1 MNGCLALWLSGWY
14 VIAHTPAVRAQNEIS
29 YSAAVLPRREG
40 GIIRRFLFPSF
51 PSHADFFFFFT
62 FSFHEKERKTLSSSL
77 KASPPAPATKLPDGT
92 PSALSTFKAYPHV
105 RGHQDSGH
113 LSPSDVVPWLI
124 LLTRDVMLCLKQ
136 FS

>member
-51 PSHADFFFFFT
+51 PSHADFFFFSFS

-77 KASPPAPATKLPDGT
+77 QVHLLPPQNFQTGLPQLFQ
-92 PSALSTFKAYPHV
+92 LSRPIHTFAAIKTVDTFP
-105 RGHQDSGH
+105 
-113 LSPSDVVPWLI
+113 L
-124 LLTRDVMLCLKQ
+124 VM
-136 FS
+136 